1 MKFAKV
7 LSTKRHINEYCRE
20 IIYGMTKNQ
29 MDLFLNI
36 DNFPDED
43 QTLRDKLRR
52 LIMFLDHNEKYKDT
66 NYIYIWF
73 NIQD

>member
-1 MKFAKV
+1 
-7 LSTKRHINEYCRE
+7 
-20 IIYGMTKNQ
+20 

-52 LIMFLDHNEKYKDT
+52 LIMFLNHNEKYKDT

-73 NIQD
+73 NIAHNCLINIFKINIEKYGL